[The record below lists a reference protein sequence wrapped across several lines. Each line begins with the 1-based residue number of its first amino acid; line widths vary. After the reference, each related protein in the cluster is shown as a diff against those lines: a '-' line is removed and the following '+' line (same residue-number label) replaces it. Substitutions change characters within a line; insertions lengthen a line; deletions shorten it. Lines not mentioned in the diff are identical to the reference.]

1 MKLDQFTKILTNFGE
16 IQFTFED
23 KQFMVSGFW
32 VKPFCGKGHAEYW
45 LFPPPDMPEN
55 EIKFDT
61 IEGLLQ
67 YEILGRKLKEIPDE
81 IIIVDRF

>member
-32 VKPFCGKGHAEYW
+32 VKPFCGKGHVEYC
-45 LFPPPDMPEN
+45 LYPPPDMPED
-55 EIKFDT
+55 ERRFGT
-61 IEGLLQ
+61 IEELLQ
-67 YEILGRKLKEIPDE
+67 YEILGRKIEEILDE